1 MSFKVCYIT
10 TLPITLKN
18 FVLDSALYN
27 IEHGDWEVFFVCDK
41 TPNCE
46 NMFPKNIRFVPITLK
61 RGIHLSGIK
70 SIITLK
76 KFFKK
81 EQFDLV
87 QYSTTNASLYSSIA
101 ASSARVPVRLYA
113 QWGIGCVYKKGLSR
127 LIHMFVEKLIC
138 RKSSFIQPISFENRE
153 IAVANKMYPL
163 EKSEVVWNGG
173 TGVDIERFDILKK
186 TIWRKEIR
194 NNIGIQGDCFLV
206 GFAARFLKDKGMN
219 EFLMAADKIT
229 KNSGIR
235 VVIVGGDD
243 IVEGIEP
250 KLLETARNNKSIYFT
265 GFVSDIEK
273 YFAAMDCFVL
283 PTYHEGFGNVTVE
296 AEAMGVPVI
305 VSDIPGQREAII
317 KGETGLS
324 IPIKN
329 SDAIVEKVLYLYNNP
344 DVCAEMGKKGSA
356 FVKECFDQKT
366 MRQKVFES
374 LERLMR
380 KNQSA

>member
-27 IEHGDWEVFFVCDK
+27 IEHGDWEVYFVCDK
-41 TPNCE
+41 TPNFE
-46 NMFPKNIRFVPITLK
+46 TMFPSNIKFVPVTLK

-70 SIITLK
+70 SILLLK

-81 EQFDLV
+81 EKFDLV
-87 QYSTTNASLYSSIA
+87 QYSTTNASLYASIA
-101 ASSARVPVRLYA
+101 AHSARVPVRLYA
-113 QWGIGCVYKKGLSR
+113 QWGIGCVYKKGISR

-138 RKSSFIQPISFENRE
+138 RKSTFIQPISFENRD
-153 IAVANKMYPL
+153 IAVKNKMFPI

-173 TGVDIERFDILKK
+173 TGVDIGRFDVANK
-186 TIWRKEIR
+186 TKWREEIR
-194 NNIGIQGDCFLV
+194 EELGVQGDVFIV

-219 EFLMAADKIT
+219 EFLIASETLASIDNIK
-229 KNSGIR
+229 
-235 VVIVGGDD
+235 VLIVGGDD
-243 IVEGIEP
+243 IIEGIDL
-250 KLLETARNNKSIYFT
+250 KLLEKARNNKNIFFT
-265 GFVSDIEK
+265 GFVSNIEK
-273 YFAAMDCFVL
+273 YFATMDCFVL

-317 KGETGLS
+317 NGETGLS

-329 SDAIVEKVLYLYNNP
+329 SDEIVKKVMYLYNNP
-344 DVCAEMGKKGSA
+344 TVCKEMGKKGA
-356 FVKECFDQKT
+356 QFVIERFDQRI

-374 LERLMR
+374 LKRLMR
-380 KNQSA
+380 KKQNA